1 MHTCKFARIF
11 SKCFEVWCIIIYD
24 LMTCLSNDIVSAE
37 DPKVKS
43 AHLKSIEFIVKDKD
57 WRKKTR
63 SLTNEYIN

>member
-1 MHTCKFARIF
+1 
-11 SKCFEVWCIIIYD
+11 
-24 LMTCLSNDIVSAE
+24 MTCLSNDIVSAE